1 MNYNKK
7 NLKIQTNN
15 GFNIYNTKE
24 NVYGL
29 QKKEIPSQNIHNINE
44 IPSYFNS
51 DIYFKKYFLNQQLDN
66 PQMNN
71 LNINYSESGVN
82 NNLNYNNIYNQQ
94 FQINNSINNT
104 NNKNNDTNKI
114 QFTNK
119 NFTRRINNEL
129 LYKNNYEENPSYRKF
144 PFDYYSNFNQK
155 NNKLIFNSIN
165 LDNNKNNINSN
176 NNNNDNLNKN
186 IFNNNY
192 QSILNNELKEFTPN
206 EKKISEFNLR
216 YKYNP
221 KPRNYLYLSEYTHEY
236 VGYDPENYIPND
248 DYYGVKSKI
257 PYFNNIFRDGNYKS
271 NYDKY
276 FPKKKEKHLKNA
288 DTNFN
293 DDNNFINHKNS
304 ILRNPTIKDY
314 ENNNSPILNKKTMGS
329 NAGEE
334 IIFGIIEGTGED
346 ATKSKQIMDT
356 YIDGNDEINVRKK

>member
-51 DIYFKKYFLNQQLDN
+51 DKYFKKYFLNQQLDN

-104 NNKNNDTNKI
+104 NNKNNDINKI

-129 LYKNNYEENPSYRKF
+129 LYKNNYEENSSYRKF

-155 NNKLIFNSIN
+155 NNKLTFNSIN
-165 LDNNKNNINSN
+165 LDNINKNNINN
-176 NNNNDNLNKN
+176 NNNN
-186 IFNNNY
+186 NNNY
-192 QSILNNELKEFTPN
+192 QTILNNELKEFTPN
-206 EKKISEFNLR
+206 EKRISEFNLR
-216 YKYNP
+216 YKYSP
-221 KPRNYLYLSEYTHEY
+221 KPRNYWNSSEYTHEY
-236 VGYDPENYIPND
+236 VGYDPEYYVPNDD

-257 PYFNNIFRDGNYKS
+257 PYFNNIFRNGDYKS

-276 FPKKKEKHLKNA
+276 FPKKKEKHQKNA
-288 DTNFN
+288 DNSNFK
-293 DDNNFINHKNS
+293 DDNNNFINHKNS
-304 ILRNPTIKDY
+304 ILKNPTMKDY